1 MESLIAQFME
11 RYLPRQEIIHRLP
24 VSVSIQQFW
33 PELEKERRKHSQ
45 ELPLL
50 AESAQATLK

>member
-33 PELEKERRKHSQ
+33 PELEQERRKRSQ

-50 AESAQATLK
+50 DQHG